1 MTQSSQTGVSPRATT
16 ARGGEQASSSS
27 TLPEGLPQT
36 LGRWLL
42 VETEHSGTFAHV
54 CQARPVYSTRNAEPA
69 YAVKVLQQRWQHD
82 RAAVDCIRREAL
94 VGREVVHPNLVSVLS
109 AHVIDAPHY
118 IVMPWL
124 EGATL
129 RTRIDRGSQFALPV
143 VLWVTRQVAQALDA
157 LHRAGWMH
165 ADVKPDNIF
174 LSAEGHA
181 TLIDLGF
188 ARRVPEE
195 AKAAA
200 DRYVLGTME
209 YMAPEMITSALRPDI
224 RSDIYSLGVTAFQL
238 LSGRL
243 PFTSHNVADL
253 ARQHCRTEPPDLRTL
268 VPTISLPVA
277 QFVRQMLAKE
287 MLRRPQTPAE
297 LVSQLVKLEIETFAE
312 RFASPTASSK

>member
-1 MTQSSQTGVSPRATT
+1 
-16 ARGGEQASSSS
+16 
-27 TLPEGLPQT
+27 
-36 LGRWLL
+36 
-42 VETEHSGTFAHV
+42 V
-54 CQARPVYSTRNAEPA
+54 CQARPVYGTPHAQAA
-69 YAVKVLQQRWQHD
+69 YAVKVLKDQWQRD
-82 RAAVDCIRREAL
+82 RSAIGCIQREAL
-94 VGREVVHPNLVSVLS
+94 VGRRLVHPNLVSVLS
-109 AHVIDAPHY
+109 AHVSDAPHY

-124 EGATL
+124 DGATL
-129 RTRIDRGSQFALPV
+129 QTRIERGSRLALPV

-157 LHRAGWMH
+157 LYRTGWMH

-174 LSAEGHA
+174 MSREGHA

-188 ARRVPEE
+188 ARRFSEE
-195 AKAAA
+195 STSAA

-243 PFTSHNVADL
+243 PFSSRSVAEL
-253 ARQHCRTEPPDLRTL
+253 AQQHCQAEPPDLQSL
-268 VPTISLPVA
+268 VPTISISVA
-277 QFVRQMLAKE
+277 QLIRQMLAKE

-312 RFASPTASSK
+312 REL